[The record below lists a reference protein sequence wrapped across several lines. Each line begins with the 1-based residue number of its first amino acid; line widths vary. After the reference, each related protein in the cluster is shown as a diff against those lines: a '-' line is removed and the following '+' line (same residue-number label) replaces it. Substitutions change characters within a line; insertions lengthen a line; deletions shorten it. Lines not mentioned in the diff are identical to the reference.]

1 MSNKYYETIS
11 KIEVSQEFKKKLIA
25 NLEKESEVKYKK
37 EGMLM
42 KVKRT
47 IIIIISTLAVL
58 LGSGVAYAALGG
70 TINGVPVLE
79 WMGIK
84 FSDDYVD
91 YVEPN

>member
-1 MSNKYYETIS
+1 MMSNKYYETIS

-58 LGSGVAYAALGG
+58 LGSGVAYAA
-70 TINGVPVLE
+70 
-79 WMGIK
+79 
-84 FSDDYVD
+84 
-91 YVEPN
+91 